1 MTVTANGMTVPSL
14 ETSNV
19 LQHLEGPEYV
29 LQVGE
34 GPSADPINS
43 TSTIWLSREQA
54 RMSFAMIFSLRPRHL
69 ILPRLQS

>member
-1 MTVTANGMTVPSL
+1 MTVTANGMTVPSI

-34 GPSADPINS
+34 GQSADLIDFPY
-43 TSTIWLSREQA
+43 TTELSYEQA
-54 RMSFAMIFSLRPRHL
+54 HMSYAMTFSLQPPLL

>member
-1 MTVTANGMTVPSL
+1 MTVTANGMTVPSI

-34 GPSADPINS
+34 GLSADPVN
-43 TSTIWLSREQA
+43 LPHMKRLNYEQA
-54 RMSFAMIFSLRPRHL
+54 LMSFAMTFSLQLRHL
-69 ILPRLQS
+69 ILLRLQL

>member
-1 MTVTANGMTVPSL
+1 MTVTANGMTVPSI

-34 GPSADPINS
+34 G
-43 TSTIWLSREQA
+43 QV
-54 RMSFAMIFSLRPRHL
+54 
-69 ILPRLQS
+69 Q

>member
-1 MTVTANGMTVPSL
+1 MTVAANGMTVPST

-34 GPSADPINS
+34 GPPNCLIDLYS
-43 TSTIWLSREQA
+43 WLSCKQA
-54 RMSFAMIFSLRPRHL
+54 RMSYATIFSLPPRLL
-69 ILPRLQS
+69 ILPRRQL

>member
-1 MTVTANGMTVPSL
+1 MTVTANGMTVPSI

-34 GPSADPINS
+34 GVLAHAIDLVSV
-43 TSTIWLSREQA
+43 TLLS
-54 RMSFAMIFSLRPRHL
+54 SD
-69 ILPRLQS
+69 